1 MKCKL
6 MEPDSTPIIIK
17 NALLIDGI
25 NPIPQPHSVI
35 VIEGSHIAA
44 VGELGKISIP
54 QGRVIDATGHVVQ
67 PGLIDAH
74 VHLTI
79 SQILS
84 VGPRREAIQHLSTT
98 TLEATKRLYKLL
110 NAGFTTVLDC
120 GGFEHIDLALR
131 SAIENRLIIGPRLL
145 CCGKAITTT
154 GGHAD
159 SYFLPPLCHSTP
171 YMWGQVCDGSDA
183 VRKGVREEIKAGV
196 DWIKLMHAGGGSL
209 ERLAGP
215 PQMTIPEMQAA
226 VDEAH
231 KTGVKVCIHAQGLQS
246 ILDSIQAGVDSIEHG
261 YEINEAAADQMK
273 AAGITHKLTSLAKG
287 YKAIRQPHA
296 RQDMPEII
304 IKKRGQF
311 PYELKKRALLLSL
324 ERGVNVVA
332 ASDAEG
338 DQNGKINSME
348 PAHWVAAGVSPMHA
362 LQAMTQKPAQLLNVN
377 AGTIEVGK
385 LADLLIIDGNPIEDI
400 TILQDARRIK
410 VVMKEGIIEFQR

>member
-1 MKCKL
+1 
-6 MEPDSTPIIIK
+6 MESESTPIIIK
-17 NALLIDGI
+17 NGLLIDGI
-25 NPIPQPHSVI
+25 NPLPQPHSV
-35 VIEGSHIAA
+35 VVVEGSFITA
-44 VGELGKISIP
+44 VGELGKTPIP
-54 QGRVIDATGHVVQ
+54 RGNVIDAAGHVVQ

-74 VHLTI
+74 VHITI
-79 SQILS
+79 SQILG

-98 TLEATKRLYKLL
+98 TLEAANRLYRLL

-131 SAIENRLIIGPRLL
+131 SAIENRMIVGPRLL

-171 YMWGQVCDGSDA
+171 YVWGQVCDGPAA

-226 VDEAH
+226 VEEAH
-231 KTGVKVCIHAQGLQS
+231 KTGVQVCVHAQGSQS
-246 ILDSIQAGVDSIEHG
+246 IQDSIQAGVDSIEHG
-261 YEINEAAADQMK
+261 YEMTAAAADQMV

-287 YKAIRQPHA
+287 YQANQQPHVP
-296 RQDMPEII
+296 RDVPEII
-304 IKKRGQF
+304 VKKSGQF

-324 ERGVNVVA
+324 ERGVNVIA

-338 DQNGKINSME
+338 DQNGRINSME

-362 LQAMTQKPAQLLNVN
+362 IQAMTQKPADLLKVN
-377 AGTIEVGK
+377 AGTVEVGK
-385 LADLLIIDGNPIEDI
+385 LADLLIIDGNPLDNIAI
-400 TILQDARRIK
+400 FQDTQRLK
-410 VVMKEGIIEFQR
+410 VIMKEGVIEFRR

>member
-1 MKCKL
+1 M
-6 MEPDSTPIIIK
+6 MESDTTPIIIK

-25 NPIPQPHSVI
+25 NPLPQPESVI
-35 VIEGSHIAA
+35 VIEGSHITA
-44 VGELGKISIP
+44 VGELGKISAP
-54 QGRVIDATGHVVQ
+54 QGKVIDASGYVVQ

-74 VHLTI
+74 VHITI

-98 TLEATKRLYKLL
+98 TLEATKRLHHLL
-110 NAGFTTVLDC
+110 NAGFTTILDC

-131 SAIENRLIIGPRLL
+131 AAIENRMIIGPRLL

-159 SYFLPPLCHSTP
+159 SYFLPPLCHPTP
-171 YMWGQVCDGSDA
+171 YMWGQVCDGPEA

-209 ERLAGP
+209 ERLAAP

-226 VDEAH
+226 VEEAH
-231 KTGVKVCIHAQGLQS
+231 KTGVKVCVHAQGLQS
-246 ILDSIQAGVDSIEHG
+246 IQDSIQAGVDSIEHG
-261 YEINEAAADQMK
+261 YEIDVHTANQMK

-287 YKAIRQPHA
+287 YLATQHPQA
-296 RQDMPEII
+296 RRDVPEII
-304 IKKRGQF
+304 IKKSGQF
-311 PYELKKRALLLSL
+311 PYELKKQALLLSL
-324 ERGVNVVA
+324 KQGVNVVA

-338 DQNGKINSME
+338 DQNGRINGME
-348 PAHWVAAGVSPMHA
+348 PAHWVAAGVSSMHA
-362 LQAMTQKPAQLLNVN
+362 IQAMTQKPAQLLDVN

-385 LADLLIIDGNPIEDI
+385 LADILIIDGNPLDDI
-400 TILQDARRIK
+400 AILQDPRRLK
-410 VVMKEGIIEFQR
+410 VVMKEGVIEFQR